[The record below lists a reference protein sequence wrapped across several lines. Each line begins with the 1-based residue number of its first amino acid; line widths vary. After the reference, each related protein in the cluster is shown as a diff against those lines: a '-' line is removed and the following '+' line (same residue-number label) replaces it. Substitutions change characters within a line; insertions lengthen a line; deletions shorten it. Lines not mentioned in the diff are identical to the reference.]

1 MENLVKQT
9 CKEFNLTY
17 KELGE
22 KIGLSEASIKRLA
35 TSEINSQVE
44 QSLKM
49 LYRIAE
55 LEAELKDFFEKQQE
69 LSLTISTKVITIF
82 SLLGKG

>member
-55 LEAELKDFFEKQQE
+55 LEAELKDFHTLKEI
-69 LSLTISTKVITIF
+69 LSR
-82 SLLGKG
+82 

>member
-9 CKEFNLTY
+9 CEEFNLTY

-55 LEAELKDFFEKQQE
+55 LEAELKDFRTLKEI
-69 LSLTISTKVITIF
+69 LSR
-82 SLLGKG
+82 

>member
-44 QSLKM
+44 QALKM
-49 LYRIAE
+49 LYRVAE
-55 LEAELKDFFEKQQE
+55 LEAELKDFRTLKEI
-69 LSLTISTKVITIF
+69 LSR
-82 SLLGKG
+82 

>member
-1 MENLVKQT
+1 MKNLVKQT

-44 QSLKM
+44 QYLKM
-49 LYRIAE
+49 LYRISE
-55 LEAELKDFFEKQQE
+55 LEAELKDFRTLKEI
-69 LSLTISTKVITIF
+69 LSR
-82 SLLGKG
+82 

>member
-49 LYRIAE
+49 LYRISE
-55 LEAELKDFFEKQQE
+55 LEAELKDFRTLKEI
-69 LSLTISTKVITIF
+69 LSR
-82 SLLGKG
+82 